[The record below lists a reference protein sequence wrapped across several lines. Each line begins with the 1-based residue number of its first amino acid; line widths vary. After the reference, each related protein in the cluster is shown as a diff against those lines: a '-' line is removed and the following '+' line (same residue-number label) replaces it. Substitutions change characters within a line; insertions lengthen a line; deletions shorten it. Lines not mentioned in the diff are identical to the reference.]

1 MDFTTINTLD
11 PNGVYFFNASGI
23 EGCFVI
29 VEQPAD
35 YQITLKAI
43 RIDYLDCETCCNDN
57 PPPTPTPTPTVTKTP
72 TQTQTPTITSTITP
86 SITQTAT
93 PTATETPTQTPTTT
107 ETPTSTPTPTNTV
120 TPSPTNECC
129 GCDAIDDTVLPGG
142 DNIYLQIGNGIYLNF
157 VEQSPVISPSP
168 TPTNTQTPS
177 YTPSQTVTL
186 TPSQTFTPTRTIT
199 PSPTMT
205 VSPTTPFNGVANIL
219 VTGCTTQQQVYLRL
233 TGLTTIEYNLLSTP
247 ITIYIPQ
254 LDCCFKFASFTTNP
268 PDYILSSVVLYDNCT
283 ICSNANSPTCI
294 VPEDLR
300 CITVTNN
307 TNQEKYFTYQPGN
320 DPGVIILDSVVA
332 GQSKTFCGIIP
343 PYYPSGY
350 SLPTIPFRIGTT
362 TCTGLN
368 DCATPSLD

>member
-35 YQITLKAI
+35 FQITLKSI

-93 PTATETPTQTPTTT
+93 PTTT
-107 ETPTSTPTPTNTV
+107 ETPTPTPTPTNTNTPTNTV

-177 YTPSQTVTL
+177 YTPSQTITC

-199 PSPTMT
+199 PSPTIT

-247 ITIYIPQ
+247 LTIYIPQ
-254 LDCCFKFASFTTNP
+254 LDCCFRFASFTTNP

-283 ICSNANSPTCI
+283 TCSNANSPTCVI
-294 VPEDLR
+294 NLYPVDCR
-300 CITVTNN
+300 CITIINN
-307 TNQEKYFTYQPGN
+307 TNELKYFTYVLCN
-320 DPGVIILDSVVA
+320 DPSDIKLGSVVA
-332 GQSKTFCGIIP
+332 GQTEIFCGKFSP
-343 PYYPSGY
+343 RVPLGS

-362 TCTGLN
+362 TCTGIN
-368 DCATPSLD
+368 DCTVPSLD